1 MEQKEGY
8 KMDIILIKV
17 DLMLIGMLVVI
28 SIDNYFDKKTRLS
41 VSMIIFTVLFAITKL
56 LR

>member
-8 KMDIILIKV
+8 KMDLILIKV

-41 VSMIIFTVLFAITKL
+41 VSMIIFSVLFAITKL

>member
-8 KMDIILIKV
+8 KMDLILIKV